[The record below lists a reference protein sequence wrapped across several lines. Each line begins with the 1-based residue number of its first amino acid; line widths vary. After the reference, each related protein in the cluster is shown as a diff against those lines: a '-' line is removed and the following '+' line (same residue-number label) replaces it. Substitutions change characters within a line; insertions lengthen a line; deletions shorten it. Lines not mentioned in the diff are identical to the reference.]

1 MQASRPPG
9 TSAWSGALVDF
20 VWHLRHPAGAGAQAQ
35 DTQGAQGTGLR
46 CVGSWLVYT
55 DASDHLPLVAD
66 YEYTPPRG
74 AAG

>member
-1 MQASRPPG
+1 MQASHPPG

-20 VWHLRHPAGAGAQAQ
+20 VWHLRHPTGAAGAAGAQ
-35 DTQGAQGTGLR
+35 GAGLR

>member
-1 MQASRPPG
+1 MHMQASHPPG

-20 VWHLRHPAGAGAQAQ
+20 VWHLRHPMGAM
-35 DTQGAQGTGLR
+35 GAQGAGLR

-66 YEYTPPRG
+66 YEYYVPPRG